1 MIALTE
7 ELAQIIV
14 NKMMKVI
21 PYNVNLMNPKGIII
35 GSGDKKRIGKVHDGA
50 IKAIISR
57 EMVAV
62 YEEQGSV
69 KPGVNMP
76 IYSNGEL
83 VGVIGI
89 SGDPR
94 VVSPFAAIVNVTAE
108 LLISQER
115 SFKEQRGREQRQEE
129 FLYQWAFIKDGYS
142 EEFINRAKELG
153 IDLSILRRAVTIGTR
168 NGGKFHL
175 GKLSRFLGEKEY
187 YIRLQPSITLLFL
200 KDDKNLYK
208 RVRSMEIEL
217 EGGDLKNLNVEEDR
231 KFSGSIKRNS
241 IIIIG
246 EAEEILGISVEK
258 ALRGGEIIRKLN
270 LSTNFCFYKD
280 IAPIDSLTEVKSPDS
295 YLKLMEDLEKE
306 GQEADLINTLISY
319 INYNGEMT
327 RIAKEL
333 HIHRNSLNYR
343 LLKIHNITSKNPRD
357 FKDLLE
363 LFTAYTLYKL
373 K

>member
-115 SFKEQRGREQRQEE
+115 SFKEQRG
-129 FLYQWAFIKDGYS
+129 
-142 EEFINRAKELG
+142 
-153 IDLSILRRAVTIGTR
+153 
-168 NGGKFHL
+168 
-175 GKLSRFLGEKEY
+175 
-187 YIRLQPSITLLFL
+187 
-200 KDDKNLYK
+200 
-208 RVRSMEIEL
+208 
-217 EGGDLKNLNVEEDR
+217 
-231 KFSGSIKRNS
+231 
-241 IIIIG
+241 
-246 EAEEILGISVEK
+246 
-258 ALRGGEIIRKLN
+258 
-270 LSTNFCFYKD
+270 
-280 IAPIDSLTEVKSPDS
+280 
-295 YLKLMEDLEKE
+295 
-306 GQEADLINTLISY
+306 
-319 INYNGEMT
+319 
-327 RIAKEL
+327 
-333 HIHRNSLNYR
+333 
-343 LLKIHNITSKNPRD
+343 
-357 FKDLLE
+357 
-363 LFTAYTLYKL
+363 
-373 K
+373 